1 MLERERAKE
10 AQRPLSMRD
19 AAPRFPTLLPSVDTL
34 DGANEDDDAKVLAML
49 GKRAGDD
56 PVPTKD
62 SGGVLEQTLSC
73 LAGEKGDVQL
83 LFGGCIQLGSV
94 NVGGRVL
101 AVTAIPPSSSE
112 PTASR
117 LALHVVNPS
126 GNLTVRIMSVTLQPT
141 LEIVVRTSSAS
152 RAILEHAF
160 EALQEARN
168 LWDEARRIGKGWLQR
183 IADVSRPHGGEPS
196 SFLRVHR
203 RPLRAA
209 RETDTL
215 SPPPS
220 LAQSRTPPS
229 LNSISCS

>member
-10 AQRPLSMRD
+10 AQRPLNMRD

-34 DGANEDDDAKVLAML
+34 DGANEEDDTKVLAML
-49 GKRAGDD
+49 GTREDD
-56 PVPTKD
+56 EAVPTKD
-62 SGGVLEQTLSC
+62 SSGMAAPEQTLSC
-73 LAGEKGDVQL
+73 LAGEKGDIQL
-83 LFGGCIQLGSV
+83 LLGGCIQLGSV

-117 LALHVVNPS
+117 LALHVVDSS
-126 GNLTVRIMSVTLQPT
+126 GNLAVRILSVTLQPT
-141 LEIVVRTSSAS
+141 LEIVVRQSSAS

-196 SFLRVHR
+196 SFLRA
-203 RPLRAA
+203 P
-209 RETDTL
+209 
-215 SPPPS
+215 SP
-220 LAQSRTPPS
+220 SRSGPHD
-229 LNSISCS
+229 